1 MLVALMA
8 QAQYVYISY
17 IRAVLALLEWNH
29 WELETRA
36 LWHVLRHKYKQIC
49 RLWLEYKSPFAD
61 TRVIPYFVI
70 KKWQSRFL
78 RIYMLYMIYI
88 YQLFFWFPNKWDEMI
103 EMETGFP

>member
-1 MLVALMA
+1 MLWALMA

-70 KKWQSRFL
+70 KNWQNRFL
-78 RIYMLYMIYI
+78 RIYMLLSFCLGISCSSDS
-88 YQLFFWFPNKWDEMI
+88 QTDEMI

>member
-36 LWHVLRHKYKQIC
+36 L
-49 RLWLEYKSPFAD
+49 
-61 TRVIPYFVI
+61 
-70 KKWQSRFL
+70 
-78 RIYMLYMIYI
+78 
-88 YQLFFWFPNKWDEMI
+88 
-103 EMETGFP
+103 